1 MAREFN
7 EYGIQ
12 LEDCDSLRRVFAR
25 EIGAASRE
33 KRQCSATSRRTKL
46 MRPGCGRDWTRGSR
60 EGG

>member
-33 KRQCSATSRRTKL
+33 KRQCSTTSRRNRP
-46 MRPGCGRDWTRGSR
+46 MRPGVGVIGPGVVR